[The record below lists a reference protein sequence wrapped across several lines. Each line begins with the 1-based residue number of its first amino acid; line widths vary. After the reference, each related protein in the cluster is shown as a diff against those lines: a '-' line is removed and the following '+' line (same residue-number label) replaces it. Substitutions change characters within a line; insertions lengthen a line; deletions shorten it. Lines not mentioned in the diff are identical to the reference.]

1 MIRWILLS
9 SALVA
14 ILHGSARAQSDTSE
28 LERRVKAA
36 YLYKFAGYVE
46 WPDSLFPDPT
56 TPVRIAVLGDDKLRD
71 ELATMVLGHTVNG
84 RAVVVSGYSEE
95 DSLEGVHVLYVG
107 RQETS
112 RLPRLK
118 DDARKR
124 SVLLVSEGDDA
135 IDKGSVIAFVLSRRR
150 VRFDISVAC
159 ATKSG
164 LTLSSRLLS
173 VARTV
178 MTAGS

>member
-9 SALVA
+9 TMLLAVLSGL
-14 ILHGSARAQSDTSE
+14 ARAQSDDSD

-46 WPDSLFPDPT
+46 WPDSCFPDPT
-56 TPVRIAVLGDDKLRD
+56 TPVRIAVLGDEKLRN

-84 RAVVVSGYSEE
+84 RAVAVSGYTEE

-112 RLPRLK
+112 RLSRLK
-118 DDARKR
+118 EEARKR

-135 IDKGSVIAFVLSRRR
+135 IDQGSVIAFVLSRRR

-159 ATKSG
+159 AAKSG

-178 MTAGS
+178 VTAGS

>member
-1 MIRWILLS
+1 MIRWIFLCSTLL
-9 SALVA
+9 AVT
-14 ILHGSARAQSDTSE
+14 GVSARADNDASD
-28 LERRVKAA
+28 LERRIKAA

-46 WPDSLFPDPT
+46 WPDSSFPDPT
-56 TPVRIAVLGDDKLRD
+56 TPVRIAVLGDDKLRA
-71 ELATMVLGHTVNG
+71 ELSTMVLGHTVNG
-84 RAVVVSGYSEE
+84 RAVLVSGYSEQ
-95 DSLEGVHVLYVG
+95 DSLDGLHVLYVG
-107 RQETS
+107 RSEAA
-112 RLPRLK
+112 RLAKLK
-118 DDARKR
+118 DEARKR

-135 IDKGSVIAFVLSRRR
+135 IDKGSVIAFVLNRRR

-178 MTAGS
+178 VTAGS

>member
-9 SALVA
+9 SMVLATLS
-14 ILHGSARAQSDTSE
+14 GSARAQGDDSD

-46 WPDSLFPDPT
+46 WPDSCFPDPT
-56 TPVRIAVLGDDKLRD
+56 TPVRIAVLGDDMLRS
-71 ELATMVLGHTVNG
+71 ELTTMVLGHTVNG

-95 DSLEGVHVLYVG
+95 DSLEGIHVLYVG
-107 RQETS
+107 RQQTS
-112 RLPRLK
+112 RLPKLR
-118 DDARKR
+118 DEARKR

-135 IDKGSVIAFVLSRRR
+135 IDQGSVIAFVLSRRR
-150 VRFDISVAC
+150 VRFDISMPC
-159 ATKSG
+159 AARSG

-178 MTAGS
+178 VTAGS